1 MQLGRTHRA
10 QVRFPIHFTAP
21 DHSKTYI
28 GETIDIS
35 ANGFSV
41 QVRTEDPLPTIILAG
56 LLPTDVAGD
65 TILCKARVVWQGG
78 LAGGTK
84 RASYKITSIA
94 QKSQERLD
102 QIIQESVNVLVTEL
116 QELPVFAD
124 ASRRELEALLH
135 IARSRDVPADTVL
148 YNALGKSGTGAII
161 MLEGTAAQVDQTKD
175 DRIWGP
181 GSVIGQWSDSTTA
194 PAPPTLKTLADV
206 RILHLPTALLGELEH
221 GTPEL
226 AARLRGAL
234 GRVAASGADDGRTS
248 RRRRLKPNILN
259 ELQEIPT
266 LPIVFNAVMDCIED
280 PESTPRD
287 LAQIIRKDQSLTTRV
302 LKTVNS
308 ALYGFSRRIA
318 SVDEAVVLLG
328 MNQTAS
334 LATTAMLLNTLVDPK
349 RPDRRPEAFWEHSL
363 GSAYIATAIGESL
376 RRTQAVARRGAAVAA
391 ERDSARGVAGEPGA
405 GAQDREPTQEPAA
418 GAGRGPGPGPGKE
431 VAACPSRLSL
441 PLDRLFTLAV
451 VHDIGLVAL
460 YVKFPEHFE
469 AVQAAVSEYRTFH
482 RAEMELLE
490 VDHCQLGYRIAQAW
504 RLPEPMPTVIAEH
517 HLPQVWAEEMED
529 RDRLRALLREDPLVT
544 LISLADLMTRH
555 SLIGIE
561 QDARPPAIP
570 KVFLEAL
577 GLNEEDAG
585 EILAQCPL
593 IKEKAELFFR
603 GVMV

>member
-21 DHSKTYI
+21 DRSKTYI

-65 TILCKARVVWQGG
+65 TVLCKARVVWQGG

-102 QIIQESVNVLVTEL
+102 QIIQESVTGLITEL
-116 QELPVFAD
+116 QDLPLFAD
-124 ASRRELEALLH
+124 ASRRDLESLLH

-148 YNALGKSGTGAII
+148 YDALGKSGTGAII
-161 MLEGTAAQVDQTKD
+161 VLEGSVAQADHAKD
-175 DRIWGP
+175 ARVWGP
-181 GSVIGQWSDSTTA
+181 GSVLGQWSDATVA
-194 PAPPTLKTLADV
+194 PTPPTLKTLADV
-206 RILHLPTALLGELEH
+206 RMLHLPTPLLGELEQ
-221 GTPEL
+221 GAPVL
-226 AARLRGAL
+226 AARVRDAL
-234 GRVAASGADDGRTS
+234 GHVVRSDADNSHTS

-266 LPIVFNAVMDCIED
+266 LPVIFNTLMDCIED

-287 LAQIIRKDQSLTTRV
+287 LAHIIRKDQSLTTKI

-308 ALYGFSRRIA
+308 ALYGFSRRIG

-328 MNQTAS
+328 MSQTAS
-334 LATTAMLLNTLVDPK
+334 LATTAMLLNTLVDPR
-349 RPDRRPEAFWEHSL
+349 RPERRPEAFWEHSL
-363 GSAYIATAIGESL
+363 GSAYIAMAIGESV
-376 RRTQAVARRGAAVAA
+376 RRAQSAVRSDVAVSTHRGSARDTAVEETENRGSAAVAA
-391 ERDSARGVAGEPGA
+391 ASVAETS
-405 GAQDREPTQEPAA
+405 DAA
-418 GAGRGPGPGPGKE
+418 TRTRR
-431 VAACPSRLSL
+431 SRLSL

-460 YVKFPEHFE
+460 YIKFPEHFE
-469 AVQAAVSEYRTFH
+469 AVQSAVSEFRTFH

-517 HLPQVWAEEMED
+517 HLPQVWSEEMED
-529 RDRLRALLREDPLVT
+529 RDKLRELLREDPLVT

-561 QDARPPAIP
+561 QDAQPPAIP
-570 KVFLEAL
+570 AVFLEAL
-577 GLNEEDAG
+577 GLSEEDAG

-603 GVMV
+603 GLTV

>member
-21 DHSKTYI
+21 DRSKTYI

-102 QIIQESVNVLVTEL
+102 QIIQESVNGLVAEL
-116 QELPVFAD
+116 QDLPVFAD
-124 ASRRELEALLH
+124 AGRRELESLLH

-148 YNALGKSGTGAII
+148 YDALGKSGTGAII
-161 MLEGTAAQVDQTKD
+161 LLQGSAAQVDPARD
-175 DRIWGP
+175 DRVWAA
-181 GSVIGQWSDSTTA
+181 GSIVGQWSDTSVA
-194 PAPPTLKTLADV
+194 PTPPTLKTLMDV
-206 RILHLPTALLGELEH
+206 RMLHLPMPLLGELEQSA
-221 GTPEL
+221 PDL
-226 AARLRGAL
+226 AARVRGAL
-234 GRVAASGADDGRTS
+234 GVVAQPDAEEGRTS

-266 LPIVFNAVMDCIED
+266 LPVIFNAVMDCIED

-287 LAQIIRKDQSLTTRV
+287 LAHIIRKDQSLTTKI

-328 MNQTAS
+328 MSQTAS
-334 LATTAMLLNTLVDPK
+334 LATTAMLLNTLVDTK

-363 GSAYIATAIGESL
+363 GSAYIAVAIGESL
-376 RRTQAVARRGAAVAA
+376 RRAQAAARQSVAVTTGRAAANA
-391 ERDSARGVAGEPGA
+391 EQASSRPAPRPA
-405 GAQDREPTQEPAA
+405 PAA
-418 GAGRGPGPGPGKE
+418 AGTDGSGD
-431 VAACPSRLSL
+431 AAPPTRLSI

-469 AVQAAVSEYRTFH
+469 AVQSAVSEYGTFH

-529 RDRLRALLREDPLVT
+529 RAKLQELLREDPLVT
-544 LISLADLMTRH
+544 LISLADLITRH
-555 SLIGIE
+555 SLIGVE

-570 KVFLEAL
+570 EVFLDAL
-577 GLNEEDAG
+577 GLTQEDAG

-603 GVMV
+603 GVTI

>member
-21 DHSKTYI
+21 DRSKTYI

-102 QIIQESVNVLVTEL
+102 RIIQESVNALVTEL

-124 ASRRELEALLH
+124 ASRRELESLLH
-135 IARSRDVPADTVL
+135 IARSRDVPHDTVV
-148 YNALGKSGTGAII
+148 YDALGKSGTGTII
-161 MLEGTAAQVDQTKD
+161 LLEGSAAQIDQTAD
-175 DRIWGP
+175 DRVWGP
-181 GSVIGQWSDSTTA
+181 GSVIGQWADSTVA
-194 PAPPTLKTLADV
+194 PAPPTLKTLTDV
-206 RILHLPTALLGELEH
+206 RMLHLPTALLGELEH
-221 GTPEL
+221 STPEL
-226 AARLRGAL
+226 AARLHGAL
-234 GRVAASGADDGRTS
+234 GRVAQASADDGRTS

-266 LPIVFNAVMDCIED
+266 LPIVFNAVMDCLED
-280 PESTPRD
+280 PDATPRD
-287 LAQIIRKDQSLTTRV
+287 LSQIIRKDQSLTTKV
-302 LKTVNS
+302 LRTVNS

-328 MNQTAS
+328 MSQTAS

-376 RRTQAVARRGAAVAA
+376 RRAQAAARRGVAVAA
-391 ERDSARGVAGEPGA
+391 GQTTAPHGVPGET
-405 GAQDREPTQEPAA
+405 QDGPQGPSSPTDPAA
-418 GAGRGPGPGPGKE
+418 GAAVSGEKK
-431 VAACPSRLSL
+431 AKACPSRVSI
-441 PLDRLFTLAV
+441 PLERLFTLGV

-469 AVQAAVSEYRTFH
+469 AVQSAVSEFQTFH

-517 HLPQVWAEEMED
+517 HLPQIWAEEMED
-529 RDRLRALLREDPLVT
+529 RDRLRDLLRDDPLVT

-570 KVFLEAL
+570 AVFLEAL
-577 GLNEEDAG
+577 DLNEEDAG

-603 GVMV
+603 GMTV